1 MKAPAVVM
9 TYNQELAEKAGGGE
23 YLSQG
28 GAHDVE
34 ITEAKYVTAGTGS
47 SGIQFS
53 VKTSDGLKGNYI
65 NVYYAK
71 KPASQ
76 GVAGEPITGGAS
88 ILQAM
93 MGVLRIERITAI
105 KDGEGWICPEFTGKK
120 IGLFLQKKLTTKND
134 GSDSYGFE
142 IKVPFNPVDKRT
154 VREITSNTPAQ
165 TIARMSANYKDQDE
179 RKVTSGSA
187 GSAQSEGF
195 GGGYDSYPE
204 ASGAGFGGFGN
215 Q

>member
-1 MKAPAVVM
+1 MTAPAIVM
-9 TYNQELAEKAGGGE
+9 TYNQELAAKAGGGE
-23 YLSQG
+23 YLQQG
-28 GAHDVE
+28 GAYEVE

-47 SGIQFS
+47 SGLQFS

-76 GVAGEPITGGAS
+76 GVAGETITGGAS

-93 MGVLRIERITAI
+93 MGVLRVERMTAV
-105 KDGEGWICPEFTGKK
+105 KEGDGWICPEFTGKK
-120 IGLFLQKKLTTKND
+120 IGLFLQKKLTTKLD

-154 VREITSNTPAQ
+154 LREIASNTPAQ
-165 TIARMSANYKDQDE
+165 TVARMAANYKDDDQ
-179 RKVTSGSA
+179 RKVTSGST

-204 ASGAGFGGFGN
+204 AGNSGFGGFGG
-215 Q
+215 